1 MACKKIRPAL
11 LVTLALQQFCSP
23 VFAQSSMPQQLEV
36 TSSKALPA
44 VKKTIKKPV
53 KKRINPTL
61 KNTPSE
67 QTITTQPLPE
77 AAVVEAPIIYP
88 PLPEPVVEAPPPP
101 PPLPKIISG
110 VEYLKAPKPEYPPL
124 SKRMGEEGRVTL
136 RVLVNE
142 KGNSD
147 QVNVQQTSGS
157 SRLDDEARQAILR
170 SQFKPHIEDGKAIA
184 VYTIVPITFHL
195 DN

>member
-1 MACKKIRPAL
+1 MTFKKTRSAL
-11 LVTLALQQFCSP
+11 LVALALQQFCSP
-23 VFAQSSMPQQLEV
+23 VFAQNSMPQPSEV
-36 TSSKALPA
+36 TSSKALPT
-44 VKKTIKKPV
+44 VKKIIKKPV
-53 KKRINPTL
+53 KKRI
-61 KNTPSE
+61 TPAIKKTQSE

-77 AAVVEAPIIYP
+77 PAVVEAPIVSP
-88 PLPEPVVEAPPPP
+88 PLPEPVVKAPPPP

-110 VEYLKAPKPEYPPL
+110 VEYLKAPEPDYPPL
-124 SKRMGEEGRVTL
+124 AKRMGEEGRVTL

-142 KGNSD
+142 KGNPV

-157 SRLDDEARQAILR
+157 SRLDEEARQAILR
-170 SQFKPHIEDGKAIA
+170 SQFKPHMEDGKAIT

>member
-1 MACKKIRPAL
+1 
-11 LVTLALQQFCSP
+11 
-23 VFAQSSMPQQLEV
+23 MPQQSEV

-53 KKRINPTL
+53 KNRITPAL

-77 AAVVEAPIIYP
+77 AAVVEAPIISP

-101 PPLPKIISG
+101 PLLPKIISG

-136 RVLVNE
+136 HVLVNE
-142 KGNSD
+142 KGHPD

>member
-1 MACKKIRPAL
+1 MTGKKIRPVL

-23 VFAQSSMPQQLEV
+23 VFAQNLMPQQSEV
-36 TSSKALPA
+36 TSSKALPT
-44 VKKTIKKPV
+44 VKKTIKNPV
-53 KKRINPTL
+53 KKRIIPAL
-61 KNTPSE
+61 KNTQSE
-67 QTITTQPLPE
+67 QTITTQPLPKP
-77 AAVVEAPIIYP
+77 AVAEAPIYP
-88 PLPEPVVEAPPPP
+88 PLPEPVVEAPPPA
-101 PPLPKIISG
+101 PLPKIISG
-110 VEYLKAPKPEYPPL
+110 VEYLKAPEPEYPPL
-124 SKRMGEEGRVTL
+124 SKRMGEEGRVIL

-142 KGNSD
+142 KGHPD

-184 VYTIVPITFHL
+184 VYTIIPITFHL

>member
-1 MACKKIRPAL
+1 MTFKKTRSAL
-11 LVTLALQQFCSP
+11 LVALALQQFCNP
-23 VFAQSSMPQQLEV
+23 VFAQNSMPQQSEV
-36 TSSKALPA
+36 THSKTLPT

-53 KKRINPTL
+53 KKRI
-61 KNTPSE
+61 TPAIKKTQSA
-67 QTITTQPLPE
+67 QTITTQPLPVS
-77 AAVVEAPIIYP
+77 AVVEAPIESP
-88 PLPEPVVEAPPPP
+88 PLPEPVVKAPPPP

-110 VEYLKAPKPEYPPL
+110 VEYLKAPEPDYPPL
-124 SKRMGEEGRVTL
+124 AKRMGEEGRVTL

-142 KGNSD
+142 KGNPV

-170 SQFKPHIEDGKAIA
+170 SQFKPHVEDGKAIA